1 MMVVF
6 DSLNLD
12 DLNHLLND
20 MDNLLVGN
28 LLSVDGDLDVDLDLV

>member
-1 MMVVF
+1 MMVVC